1 MASLS
6 AQADYAAFEERRKR
20 TVYLDN
26 LSPQVTEPVVK
37 TALNQFGNVK
47 SVQFIPNYIEPRNI
61 PQCALVEMENTRQA
75 EAVLSE
81 IFQFPFMISGMPRPV
96 RARPAEVGM
105 FGDKPNMPGRTIRC
119 RWLDKNNPNFKI
131 AQKTK
136 ALIWKNA
143 AESAFLQKQVLQEEE
158 KLARQ
163 QDETLKANYK
173 KFELI
178 DSITLNDKTGPADK
192 LAKHYNLKIAHD

>member
-81 IFQFPFMISGMPRPV
+81 IFQFPFMISGMPRP
-96 RARPAEVGM
+96 
-105 FGDKPNMPGRTIRC
+105 
-119 RWLDKNNPNFKI
+119 
-131 AQKTK
+131 KTK